1 MAASKPGP
9 KQQPASLKILN
20 GRSEGRD
27 SGGRPVKT
35 PPAFTRL
42 APEPPE
48 WFTPEALAEWNR
60 VVPELQRLEITKTV
74 DRAALAAY
82 CATWARLVAAQMEIL
97 RDGMFVVG
105 SMGQPVKSPAVAVA
119 ESASKEL
126 RAWCAEFGFTPSA
139 EGNLNVGVTAD
150 GGDDGDPFAS

>member
-1 MAASKPGP
+1 MATQPGP
-9 KQQPASLKILN
+9 KPKPANLKILE
-20 GRSEGRD
+20 GRSDGRD

-35 PPAFTRL
+35 PPAFVRL

-48 WFTPEALAEWNR
+48 FLTPEALAEWNR
-60 VVPELQRLEITKTV
+60 IVPELQRLEIIKTI

-82 CATWARLVAAQMEIL
+82 CETWSRFVAAQMTI
-97 RDGMFVVG
+97 RADGMFVEG
-105 SMGQPVKSPAVAVA
+105 SQGQPVKSPAVAVA

-139 EGNLNVGVTAD
+139 EGNLNIGLGSD
-150 GGDDGDPFAS
+150 GGDETDPFAS